1 MFKNIS
7 IVTAL
12 SIISISL
19 TACGGDDEKEIQKI
33 EAQKNT
39 QVVVQKPI
47 KIVPENPYLDAN
59 WEDFKKDVKNE
70 SLISVINDS
79 VTDYKNSVT
88 KVISDGEAIIKETK
102 EAIQSSIDEG
112 KVVISEQQ
120 KLFKEQCDNIVD
132 KKQDKQCSSIEENIF
147 NIEQKTKELDV
158 EIKNRVGELEIQIK
172 NQLNSLK
179 NSLMNNINKN
189 RSSLGLDKADP
200 FKKE

>member
-39 QVVVQKPI
+39 QVVVQEPI

-59 WEDFKKDVKNE
+59 WEDFKRDVKNE
-70 SLISVINDS
+70 SLISVINES

-88 KVISDGEAIIKETK
+88 KVISDGEAIIKEIK
-102 EAIQSSIDEG
+102 EEIQSSIDEG
-112 KVVISEQQ
+112 KIVISEQQ
-120 KLFKEQCDNIVD
+120 KLFKEQCDNITD
-132 KKQDKQCSSIEENIF
+132 KNQAKQCSSIEENIF
-147 NIEQKTKELDV
+147 NIEQKIKELDV
-158 EIKNRVGELEIQIK
+158 EIKNRVGELEVQIK